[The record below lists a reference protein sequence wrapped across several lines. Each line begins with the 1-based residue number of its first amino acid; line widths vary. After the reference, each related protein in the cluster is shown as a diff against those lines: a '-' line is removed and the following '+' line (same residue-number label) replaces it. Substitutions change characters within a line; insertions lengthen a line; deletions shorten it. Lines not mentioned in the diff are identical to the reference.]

1 MRRRRRLRGARP
13 RPVRHVGVLE
23 PSIAFNDHTYQVTNQ
38 THTIYGR
45 AAIIKAPGERLS
57 DRVYPSGRFNEVNVF
72 QAPRGTQDILPDD
85 VAHWTFVERTARRFA
100 ALFGYSE
107 IRTPTFEDTGLFH
120 HGAGEM
126 TDVVEKEMYSFQD
139 KGGADITLRAEGT
152 APVVRAYLQHG
163 MQARP
168 QPIRLFSLISVFR
181 YDRPQAGRLREHHQF
196 DCEALGEDDAAL
208 DAETITLL
216 WRFYEALGLTG
227 LSIQINSIGDPVC
240 RPAYVARLRDH
251 YDGREADLCGDCRR
265 RLEKNPLRLLDCK
278 VPTCQP
284 IAEAAPSFV
293 DSLCHA
299 CAEHFAQVRAALDAE
314 KIPVSLN
321 RRLVRGFDY
330 YTRTVFEVW
339 PPQIG
344 AQSSI
349 GGGGRY
355 DGLAE
360 QIGGRHTPGVGFGTG
375 IERLILNLKLQTA
388 NVPLADRPLAY
399 VAHVSEAARGAAQLF
414 ASGLR
419 ASGIPTVLGVG
430 NRPVRA
436 RLRNADALGVR
447 WTALFG
453 DDELRDGSV
462 SLRDMSS
469 TAPETVLV
477 AVAADRIAATVGQSA

>member
-1 MRRRRRLRGARP
+1 M
-13 RPVRHVGVLE
+13 
-23 PSIAFNDHTYQVTNQ
+23 
-38 THTIYGR
+38 
-45 AAIIKAPGERLS
+45 
-57 DRVYPSGRFNEVNVF
+57 F

-85 VAHWTFVERTARRFA
+85 LAHWTFVERTARRFA

-139 KGGADITLRAEGT
+139 KGGEDITLRAEGT
-152 APVVRAYLQHG
+152 APIA
-163 MQARP
+163 

-196 DCEALGEDDAAL
+196 DCEAFGEEDAAL

-216 WRFYEALGLTG
+216 WRFYEALGLSG
-227 LSIQINSIGDPVC
+227 LSIQLNSIGDLEC
-240 RPAYVARLRDH
+240 RPAYIARLRAH
-251 YDGREADLCGDCRR
+251 YAGREADLCGDCRR

-284 IAEAAPSFV
+284 IADAAPSFV
-293 DSLCHA
+293 DSLCHP

-314 KIPVSLN
+314 NIPVMLN

-339 PPQIG
+339 PQHIG

-375 IERLILNLKLQTA
+375 IERLILNLKRQGVE
-388 NVPLADRPLAY
+388 VPPADRPIAY
-399 VAHVSEAARGAAQLF
+399 VAHMSEAARSAAQLF
-414 ASGLR
+414 ASMLR

-436 RLRNADALGVR
+436 RLRNADSIGVR

-462 SLRDMSS
+462 SLRDMST
-469 TAPETVLV
+469 TAPETVPV
-477 AVAADRIAATVGQSA
+477 AVAVDRIAATAGKSA